1 MAQVNWNSLNTAR
14 RRVVALGV
22 AAILAWGSAST
33 AAVAAGTEQKTF
45 ASPEQAV
52 AALVSATRS
61 GMTAELLK
69 ILGPEGKKL
78 VHSGDPI
85 ADKEAREKFI
95 TAYEKAN
102 KIVMDAGN
110 KAVLVIGEREWPFP
124 IPVVKQDNAWRFDT
138 QAGEEEILDR
148 RIGRN
153 ELNAI
158 QVCHA
163 YVDAQREYASKD
175 RNGDGLLEYA
185 PKFKSSPDRHNG
197 LYWPVNA
204 GEPESPLGP
213 LMASAQAE
221 GYGAKTAHGHHHKPY
236 HGYYYRILTR
246 QGENAPGGAYDYMVK
261 GHMIGGFALV
271 AYPAPYGVSGVMTFL
286 INQDG
291 VVYQKNLGLNT
302 AKMAR
307 RMNEFNPDTT
317 WKTPDKPV
325 QREAR

>member
-1 MAQVNWNSLNTAR
+1 MVQVNWNSLKTALR
-14 RRVVALGV
+14 HRVVALGI
-22 AAILAWGSAST
+22 ATILAWGGAST

-52 AALVSATRS
+52 AALVAATRS

-78 VHSGDPI
+78 VHSRDPI
-85 ADKEAREKFI
+85 ADKEAWDKFI
-95 TAYEKAN
+95 TAYEKGN
-102 KIVMDAGN
+102 KIVMDTSD
-110 KAVLVIGEREWPFP
+110 KAVLIIGEREWPYP
-124 IPVVKQDNAWRFDT
+124 IPLVKQGDAWRFDT

-158 QVCHA
+158 EVCRA
-163 YVDAQREYASKD
+163 YVDAQHDYASKD
-175 RNGDGLLEYA
+175 RNRDGLLEYA
-185 PKFKSSPDRHNG
+185 PKFMSSPDQHNG

-204 GEPESPLGP
+204 GEPVSPLGP

-221 GYGAKTAHGHHHKPY
+221 GYDTKATHGHKHKPY

-246 QGENAPGGAYDYMVK
+246 QGKDAPGGAYDYMVK

-271 AYPAPYGVSGVMTFL
+271 AYPAQYGVLGVMTFL

-291 VVYQKNLGLNT
+291 IIYQKDLGPNT
-302 AKMAR
+302 TKIAR
-307 RMNEFNPDTT
+307 RMTEFNPDTT
-317 WKTPDKPV
+317 WKTP
-325 QREAR
+325 

>member
-1 MAQVNWNSLNTAR
+1 MVQVNWNSFKTALR
-14 RRVVALGV
+14 HRVVALGI
-22 AAILAWGSAST
+22 ATILAWGGAST
-33 AAVAAGTEQKTF
+33 AAVAAGSEQKTF

-61 GMTAELLK
+61 GVTAELLK

-85 ADKEAREKFI
+85 ADKEAWDKFI
-95 TAYEKAN
+95 TAYGKGN
-102 KIVMDAGN
+102 KIVMNASD

-124 IPVVKQDNAWRFDT
+124 IPLVKQGDAWRFDT

-158 QVCHA
+158 EVCRA

-185 PKFKSSPDRHNG
+185 PKFMSSPGQHNG
-197 LYWPVNA
+197 LYWPVPT

-213 LMASAQAE
+213 LMVSAQAE
-221 GYGAKTAHGHHHKPY
+221 GYGTKATHGHKHNPY

-246 QGENAPGGAYDYMVK
+246 QGKDAAGGAYDYMVK

-271 AYPAPYGVSGVMTFL
+271 AYPAQYGVLGVMTFL

-291 VVYQKNLGLNT
+291 VVYQKDLGPNT
-302 AKMAR
+302 TKIAR
-307 RMNEFNPDTT
+307 RMTEFNPDTT
-317 WKTPDKPV
+317 WKTP
-325 QREAR
+325 